1 MGSPFAVAT
10 TSIPSPSGSGRY
22 EGVIDESWT
31 LVLHPQGG
39 VVTAA
44 AVRAMEAELSTGG
57 QSLRSLH
64 TTFVAPVSHGAVDI
78 NVEVL
83 RRGRSMS
90 HLRAE
95 VRSPAAARGHLT
107 AAVFGSPRQ
116 GFEFTDLAPPAGFVP
131 LDMARSFRD
140 PPPPGIEPFAPAP
153 FWEQRLEG
161 RGALGHAPWEDY
173 RPGRAEHGT
182 WYRMDEP
189 PILADGTLDPLAL
202 IVMADTMP
210 GAVGEKLGPQH
221 RHGWFGPSVDL
232 TFHLLGSCRSEW
244 VFAHN
249 LARHAG
255 EGYASAEMALWDFGP
270 DGNDEGRLV
279 AYATQVCFF
288 SFA

>member
-31 LVLHPQGG
+31 VVLHPQGG

-95 VRSPAAARGHLT
+95 VRNPAAARGHLT

-116 GFEFTDLAPPAGFVP
+116 GFEFTDLAPTAGFVP

-140 PPPPGIEPFAPAP
+140 PPPPGIEPFPRRRFGSSASKKRSPRPRPLGGLPA
-153 FWEQRLEG
+153 G
-161 RGALGHAPWEDY
+161 
-173 RPGRAEHGT
+173 PG
-182 WYRMDEP
+182 
-189 PILADGTLDPLAL
+189 
-202 IVMADTMP
+202 
-210 GAVGEKLGPQH
+210 
-221 RHGWFGPSVDL
+221 
-232 TFHLLGSCRSEW
+232 
-244 VFAHN
+244 
-249 LARHAG
+249 
-255 EGYASAEMALWDFGP
+255 
-270 DGNDEGRLV
+270 
-279 AYATQVCFF
+279 
-288 SFA
+288 